1 MIKRASFIAVLSF
14 GLMFTASAQS
24 TFHTAFLNS
33 FDSASG
39 KVMQLADAFSEEGYS
54 WRPAEGIRSV
64 SEAMMHVA
72 GANFFFA
79 NMLGSKP
86 PEGVNPRELE
96 SITDKVEAMKMLKMS
111 VEHVRKAVEKT
122 SPDAMEEEVERFG
135 NKMGVVLLVGDHMNE
150 HLGQL
155 IAYARSSGVTP
166 PWSN

>member
-1 MIKRASFIAVLSF
+1 MIKRASFIALLTF
-14 GLMFTASAQS
+14 GLVFTASAQS

-33 FDSASG
+33 FDGASD
-39 KVMQLADAFSEEGYS
+39 KVMQLADAFSEDQYS

-79 NMLGSKP
+79 GALGSKP
-86 PEGVNPRELE
+86 PEGINPRELE
-96 SITDKVEAMKMLKMS
+96 SITSKKEAMKVLKIS

-122 SPDAMEEEVERFG
+122 SPDAMEDEVERFG
-135 NKMGVVLLVGDHMNE
+135 NKMGVVMLVGAHMNE

-155 IAYARSSGVTP
+155 IAYARSADVTP